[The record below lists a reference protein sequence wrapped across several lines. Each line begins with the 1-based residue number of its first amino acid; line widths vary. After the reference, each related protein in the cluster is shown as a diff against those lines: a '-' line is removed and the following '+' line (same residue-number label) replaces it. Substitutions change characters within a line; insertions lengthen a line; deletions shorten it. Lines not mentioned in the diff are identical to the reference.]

1 MDKDKKTVSADSA
14 LKFLVNIM
22 DKSTSFTQHIDN
34 QINILLG
41 ISTAIFVFSTSR
53 IEGENSVVF
62 FVLGLFS
69 AVSALIGLSAIHP
82 PKSMRKHGQRESIIY
97 NKKINSYPSPVE
109 YKQRLLETV
118 DDFDKMAEQYSIE
131 IYNMYNFYYKP
142 KRALYKVSRSILFAG
157 IITSVLLFIIFAL
170 IWY

>member
-1 MDKDKKTVSADSA
+1 MDKDKDKISPDTA
-14 LKFLVNIM
+14 LKFMVNIM

-69 AVSALIGLSAIHP
+69 AVSALIGLTAIHP
-82 PKSMRKHGQRESIIY
+82 PQSMRKHGQRESIIY
-97 NKKINSYPSPVE
+97 NKKINSFPSPVE
-109 YKQRLLETV
+109 YKKRLLKTV

-142 KRALYKVSRSILFAG
+142 KRTLYKISRSILFAG
-157 IITSVLLFIIFAL
+157 IVLSVLSFIVQGI
-170 IWY
+170 I